1 MTTAEQPITRTELRE
16 ELRHYATKKDLAELE
31 TKLVK
36 WIVGVQIGGIAALAA
51 VTTAILTIAKILWG

>member
-1 MTTAEQPITRTELRE
+1 MTTVEQPITRTELRE
-16 ELRHYATKKDLAELE
+16 ELRHYATKKDLAEME

-36 WIVGVQIGGIAALAA
+36 WMVGVQIGGIAALAA

>member
-1 MTTAEQPITRTELRE
+1 MATVEQPITRSELRE
-16 ELRHYATKKDLAELE
+16 ELRHYATKKDLAEME

-36 WIVGVQIGGIAALAA
+36 WMVGVQIGGIAALAA

>member
-1 MTTAEQPITRTELRE
+1 MASGEQPITRSELRE
-16 ELRHYATKKDLAELE
+16 ELRHYATKKDLAEME

-36 WIVGVQIGGIAALAA
+36 WMVGVQIGGIAALAA

>member
-1 MTTAEQPITRTELRE
+1 MTTVEQPITRSELRE
-16 ELRHYATKKDLAELE
+16 ELRHYATKKDLAEME

-36 WIVGVQIGGIAALAA
+36 WMVGVQIGGIAALAA

>member
-36 WIVGVQIGGIAALAA
+36 WIVGVQIGGIA
-51 VTTAILTIAKILWG
+51 VREGT

>member
-1 MTTAEQPITRTELRE
+1 MTTVEQPITRSELRE
-16 ELRHYATKKDLAELE
+16 ELRHYATKKDLAEME

-36 WIVGVQIGGIAALAA
+36 WMVGVQTGGIAALAA